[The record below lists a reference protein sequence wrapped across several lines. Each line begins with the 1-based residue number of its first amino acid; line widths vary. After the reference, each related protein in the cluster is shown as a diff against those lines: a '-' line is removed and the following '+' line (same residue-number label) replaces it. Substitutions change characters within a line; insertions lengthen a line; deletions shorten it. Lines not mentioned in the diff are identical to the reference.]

1 MPMEVRS
8 LAQCGCVLW
17 VCVELACVWGFVC
30 PWVRGQVGAGS
41 SSGPYINS
49 PDSEDGILGRGF
61 LFFFWR
67 VEVELGTRAH

>member
-1 MPMEVRS
+1 M
-8 LAQCGCVLW
+8 LGFGLHADGCQVIGSVW

-49 PDSEDGILGRGF
+49 PDSEDGVLGGSFF
-61 LFFFWR
+61 LFFVFFFGGWR
-67 VEVELGTRAH
+67 